1 MIKKDDVKFFDD
13 NGYLFLDKYL
23 DIAKVNAIRNE
34 VSKTIKKIQKGS
46 NNFEVLYED
55 DGSIRLVRNPH
66 DSIKYFNDFVSSFFL
81 TDIASSLLKTDVY
94 PLNSK
99 LNIKSAF
106 TGGHFDWHQDYCYW
120 FEKYPRAEM
129 ISISIFLDDIQPH
142 NSPIMVIPKS
152 HKRGLVKVPHRD
164 NMNEEEKK
172 SYPKLRRDNL
182 SYSLPNEIIREEANK
197 NDIYSGIGSKGSIFI
212 FHCNTFHASNINL
225 SPFDRSTLLIR
236 YNAKGNI

>member
-164 NMNEEEKK
+164 SMNEEEKK